1 MNTNI
6 LKSLFSTVCLCG
18 ISIIAAYSQTYTS
31 RTISSDG
38 LTSTWGMDVVRG
50 SAVKIKNEVVDNE
63 MIFTPS
69 GSEKIKFQTS
79 NYLSCSGA
87 SSIYIP
93 VPAGSAGNVSQVVN
107 SQSES
112 RYFQLYINGSEG
124 TSSQRLWSK
133 PGNTSARGPQDF
145 DFTAADITT
154 YKGQTY
160 LHFKDNNTEMKITSF
175 TVTLTTGSYTG
186 PVISSDATLSALTY
200 NGTAVPNFSPSVT
213 DYEVELP
220 SGTAS
225 TAVPTVVATVN
236 ESHASASVTP
246 ATSLPG
252 TTSVLV
258 TAEDGSTKTYTITF
272 TIASAAPKVLTATWT
287 NIKGTATVD
296 NVNLT
301 VTGQVV
307 NGTGLTAITPTF
319 TGNNIASWTPT
330 AAQNFSNG
338 AVAYTFSSSTGE
350 TTIYN
355 VSITEAPA
363 LSSDA
368 TLSSLSVS
376 GQTIN
381 FSPSGTSY
389 TVALPA
395 TTTTPPTV
403 SYTVNHSQA
412 RATMTAATSVPGQ
425 TVITVTAEDGTTNT
439 YTISFTLAGVTY
451 HEPDIYPEDA
461 LLGGYATPLVTSGSR
476 EYEVYYL
483 GKAKPTGASSDIA
496 VAYTLNEKNGFL
508 VSSTTGSTTSISA
521 ADGWFSGSLYSIEG
535 SFKDPGSS
543 WTPKADATDEF
554 SDMPGDLQFREGSTL
569 TLFVQ
574 GYDQFSILAYDADAT
589 ESKDKHLIVT
599 IDNSPRT
606 MTLAKSN
613 TVRRFDMTTA
623 PHKIV
628 ITAVGSSSTCKLF
641 AFSLRCGTDPRVKHI
656 LGNDTTQEVLQ
667 TLNMKPVT
675 YYTKYNNGNA
685 TTVEWDNGVTPG
697 FALSVV
703 GSDAVGDTLELS
715 GVAQGPVGVYP
726 YHVVTRKD
734 GAVTSS
740 VAGSISIISRIEATS
755 QTDTI
760 IDAFMG
766 EEIDEIVFQYYAL
779 SGDDVTL
786 IWGGGTQPGGI
797 TTRVDEANHRFILE
811 GVPTTSGNFPFTVT
825 VLGGNSVTGRIDVGS
840 SDLGTDPILYLFKN
854 KDEYLSDNI
863 YNFLNMQYNL
873 VPRKAKS
880 ALREASQYDP
890 YVAVIASEFVD
901 ANNEELLALAKGEA
915 VSKPMLNMKAFSYSA
930 SRLGW
935 GDPDNGSVTNKSIT
949 VMQEQHPVMQS
960 LNTAAGST
968 LTILDAV
975 DSKGL
980 MPMHVT
986 YQGTLCIATAKTRGV
1001 QYDEDGEDETFL
1013 HEIPASMRGGAK
1025 YLCFP
1030 LATNSSS
1037 HINGIGKRL
1046 LTACM
1051 DYLLNDQP
1059 SVALPELK
1067 ITAFSIDGH
1076 TAVINQEENT
1086 IRLTMPEGTD
1096 LTALQPSITVLDA
1109 KKTFVTPASGE
1120 SEDFSG
1126 KYNSLFGVDYTVSDH
1141 INVRVYKV
1149 FVTVEEAQ
1157 GIEEVYSVGEWVDVY
1172 DIAGRKVLSTNE
1184 DIFHAD
1190 LPHGMYLVVTPRGTM
1205 KVMR

>member
-107 SQSES
+107 SQSDS

-236 ESHASASVTP
+236 ESHASASVTS

-252 TTSVLV
+252 ATSVLV
-258 TAEDGSTKTYTITF
+258 TAEDGQTTKTYTITF
-272 TIASAAPKVLTATWT
+272 TIASAAPKVLTATWPS
-287 NIKGTATVD
+287 IKGTAAVD

-301 VTGQVV
+301 ISGQVV
-307 NGTGLTAITPTF
+307 NGTALTAITPTF

-330 AAQNFSNG
+330 AAQDFSNG

-350 TTIYN
+350 TTTYN

-363 LSSDA
+363 VSTDA
-368 TLSSLSVS
+368 TLSDLKVNGTTVS
-376 GQTIN
+376 GFAAGTQTYSIEL
-381 FSPSGTSY
+381 S
-389 TVALPA
+389 A
-395 TTTTPPTV
+395 
-403 SYTVNHSQA
+403 
-412 RATMTAATSVPGQ
+412 TAATPTVTATVNEGHATLNITQATGIPGVA
-425 TVITVTAEDGTTNT
+425 TIVVTAEDGTTQNT
-439 YTISFTLAGVTY
+439 YRVNFNVAEPQSSLTV
-451 HEPDIYPEDA
+451 HVPDIYEADK
-461 LLGGYATPLVTSGSR
+461 LDGGYEAHLATSGGR
-476 EYEVYYL
+476 EYEVYYINRDANS
-483 GKAKPTGASSDIA
+483 KFSVATSNVDKTGTI
-496 VAYTLNEKNGFL
+496 
-508 VSSTTGSTTSISA
+508 TTNINDNSA
-521 ADGWFSGSLYSIEG
+521 QAQDGWFTITSNGNG
-535 SFKDPGSS
+535 GDTNG
-543 WTPKADATDEF
+543 AARDEF
-554 SDMPGDLQFREGSTL
+554 QQSIRKANFIAGSEL
-569 TLFVQ
+569 LLRVE
-574 GYDQFSILAYDADAT
+574 GYDQFSFYG
-589 ESKDKHLIVT
+589 K
-599 IDNSPRT
+599 DNSNNVGNNEKHFEVYIDGVLQQRSPD
-606 MTLAKSN
+606 N
-613 TVRRFDMTTA
+613 TYSIRRFDMSTTR
-623 PHKIV
+623 HLIRV
-628 ITAVGSSSTCKLF
+628 TAVNTSNNNF
-641 AFSLRCGTDPRVKHI
+641 VAFSLRCGTDPRVKHI

-734 GAVTSS
+734 GVVTSS

-755 QTDTI
+755 QTDTV

-797 TTRVDEANHRFILE
+797 TTRVDEANHRFIIE

-975 DSKGL
+975 DGKGL

-1096 LTALQPSITVLDA
+1096 LTDLQPSITVLDA